1 MLFKLKHLSV
11 LVPFALLASACDDK
25 SAQIGCSHES
35 AKTTLFELLNKEA
48 YNLLSQ
54 EVDEFK
60 EITSQNKRSALSSI
74 ALGMSEITTTSK
86 DSNSTMKT
94 CEATVSM
101 TIPAENYNNLAQLYK
116 EMTDHNL
123 DRVLEDHSL
132 QQNANSFSKR
142 IEYTVQPT
150 DDAKT
155 VFVKTLESDIPAA
168 MSEVAAISVLKPV
181 FEQKKREQAEQKLK
195 QEMEAKQAEQKL
207 KQEMEAKQAEERR
220 KEQQLLEKQR
230 QIEATEAAQKA
241 QSATTS
247 LPTTSSISLSD
258 ARSRY
263 LASDTELNQ
272 VWSMLSKEQKQALL
286 PAQRQWIKS
295 KDAICGKTSMK
306 GSESA
311 LIDMFRCQQEMT
323 QSRIA
328 ELR

>member
-11 LVPFALLASACDDK
+11 LVPFAILATACDDK

-48 YNLLSQ
+48 YNLLSE

-60 EITSQNKRSALSSI
+60 DITSQNKRSALSSLVL
-74 ALGMSEITTTSK
+74 AMSEITT
-86 DSNSTMKT
+86 
-94 CEATVSM
+94 
-101 TIPAENYNNLAQLYK
+101 PAENYNNLAQLYK

-123 DRVLEDHSL
+123 DRVLEDRSL
-132 QQNANSFSKR
+132 QQSANSFSKR
-142 IEYTVQPT
+142 VEYTVQPT

-155 VFVKTLESDIPAA
+155 VFVKTLENDIPAA
-168 MSEVAAISVLKPV
+168 MSEVAAISVLKPI

-195 QEMEAKQAEQKL
+195 QEMEAKQAE
-207 KQEMEAKQAEERR
+207 ERR
-220 KEQQLLEKQR
+220 KEQQQLEEQQRKQEEQR
-230 QIEATEAAQKA
+230 QIEAQRAAAEAQKA

-247 LPTTSSISLSD
+247 QPTTHSISLSE

-263 LASDTELNQ
+263 LARDTELNQ

-311 LIDMFRCQQEMT
+311 LIDMFRCQDEMT

>member
-11 LVPFALLASACDDK
+11 LVPFAILATACDDK

-48 YNLLSQ
+48 YNLLSE

-60 EITSQNKRSALSSI
+60 DITSQNKRSALSSLVL
-74 ALGMSEITTTSK
+74 AMSEITTTSK

-123 DRVLEDHSL
+123 DRVLEDRSL
-132 QQNANSFSKR
+132 QQSANSFSKR
-142 IEYTVQPT
+142 VEYTVQPT

-155 VFVKTLESDIPAA
+155 VFVKTLENDIPAA
-168 MSEVAAISVLKPV
+168 MSEVAAISVLKPI

-195 QEMEAKQAEQKL
+195 QEMEAKQAE
-207 KQEMEAKQAEERR
+207 ERR
-220 KEQQLLEKQR
+220 KEQQQLEEQQR
-230 QIEATEAAQKA
+230 QIEAQRAAAEAQKA

-247 LPTTSSISLSD
+247 QPTTHSISLSE

-263 LASDTELNQ
+263 LARDTELNQ

-311 LIDMFRCQQEMT
+311 LIDMFRCQDEMT

>member
-11 LVPFALLASACDDK
+11 LVPFAILATACDDK

-48 YNLLSQ
+48 YNLLSE

-60 EITSQNKRSALSSI
+60 DITSQNKRSALSSLVL
-74 ALGMSEITTTSK
+74 AMSEITTTSK

-123 DRVLEDHSL
+123 DRVLEDRSL
-132 QQNANSFSKR
+132 QQSANSFSKR
-142 IEYTVQPT
+142 VEYTVQPT

-155 VFVKTLESDIPAA
+155 VFVKTLENDIPAA
-168 MSEVAAISVLKPV
+168 MSEVAAISVLKPI

-195 QEMEAKQAEQKL
+195 QEMEAKQAE
-207 KQEMEAKQAEERR
+207 ERR
-220 KEQQLLEKQR
+220 KEQQQLEEQQRKQEEQR
-230 QIEATEAAQKA
+230 QIEAQRAAAEAQKA

-247 LPTTSSISLSD
+247 QPTTHSISLSE

-263 LASDTELNQ
+263 LARDTELNQ

-311 LIDMFRCQQEMT
+311 LIDMFRCQDEMT

>member
-11 LVPFALLASACDDK
+11 LVPFAILATACDDK

-48 YNLLSQ
+48 YNLLSE

-60 EITSQNKRSALSSI
+60 DITSQNKRSALSSLVL
-74 ALGMSEITTTSK
+74 AMSEITTTSK

-123 DRVLEDHSL
+123 DRVLEDRSL
-132 QQNANSFSKR
+132 QQSANSFSKR
-142 IEYTVQPT
+142 VEYTVQPT

-155 VFVKTLESDIPAA
+155 VFVKTLENDIPAA
-168 MSEVAAISVLKPV
+168 MSEVAAISVLKPI

-195 QEMEAKQAEQKL
+195 QEMEAKQAE
-207 KQEMEAKQAEERR
+207 ERR
-220 KEQQLLEKQR
+220 KEQQQLEEQQRKQEEQR
-230 QIEATEAAQKA
+230 QIEAQRAAAEAQKA

-247 LPTTSSISLSD
+247 QPTRHSISLSE

-263 LASDTELNQ
+263 LARDTELNQ

-311 LIDMFRCQQEMT
+311 LIDMFRCQDEMT